1 MGSVSTI
8 FDGEI
13 VCVDRGGHWQFDCSF
28 PQSVILV
35 VPAASCLGNAR
46 PNQATGIPRR
56 GSDALRRGFR
66 ARAQRR
72 ARSSAEIRA
81 VRLWG
86 CVGANAVGSAIADA
100 VRVRMLRCRGSRIS
114 FSSRWRFRSAASFSA
129 HTRRTTSGS
138 ARATPIRCAS
148 SGRSRCAG
156 EIVVTAAARG
166 RLLSCRTEPSTR
178 SSPRSPAS
186 SRCSPRLLIAM
197 TPEPKRQH
205 VHDAALTRCG
215 AVASRRASG
224 SQLKLLS

>member
-1 MGSVSTI
+1 MSTT

-81 VRLWG
+81 VRRRG
-86 CVGANAVGSAIADA
+86 RVGGAGWT
-100 VRVRMLRCRGSRIS
+100 RIGLS
-114 FSSRWRFRSAASFSA
+114 CHDFQPGF
-129 HTRRTTSGS
+129 
-138 ARATPIRCAS
+138 PEQ
-148 SGRSRCAG
+148 RSR
-156 EIVVTAAARG
+156 ETQKEDTSI
-166 RLLSCRTEPSTR
+166 E
-178 SSPRSPAS
+178 
-186 SRCSPRLLIAM
+186 
-197 TPEPKRQH
+197 
-205 VHDAALTRCG
+205 TRCC
-215 AVASRRASG
+215 
-224 SQLKLLS
+224 